1 MAHKWN
7 LTVRTRALLH
17 RGRVTCFIVYPE
29 QFYQT
34 RWGGGSLLF
43 AAAEFCPFF
52 HQTAWQKLGHFIVFV
67 CSNHAQKPLHKSPKG
82 AWILLHGSARFVWQ
96 FFMAARASILMLL
109 VFIFTKTALMTGSKT
124 RCLWT
129 SGMMQSEEFGTVDG
143 LTRHGSEGGF
153 SRQNWDIYINAGWEA
168 TDVSKH
174 SPLFLNCYWKTKF
187 YLNSGPRPLGLK
199 TILCTPHRAQVKF
212 IQTISAATV
221 WITLSFSF
229 LP

>member
-17 RGRVTCFIVYPE
+17 QGRVTCFIVYPV
-29 QFYQT
+29 QFYRT

-43 AAAEFCPFF
+43 AATEFCPFF

-67 CSNHAQKPLHKSPKG
+67 CSNHAQKPLHKSPKE

-143 LTRHGSEGGF
+143 LTRHDSEGGF

-174 SPLFLNCYWKTKF
+174 SPLFFKLLLKDEILFELRSQAPGLENHIVHPPPC
-187 YLNSGPRPLGLK
+187 SG
-199 TILCTPHRAQVKF
+199 
-212 IQTISAATV
+212 
-221 WITLSFSF
+221 
-229 LP
+229 